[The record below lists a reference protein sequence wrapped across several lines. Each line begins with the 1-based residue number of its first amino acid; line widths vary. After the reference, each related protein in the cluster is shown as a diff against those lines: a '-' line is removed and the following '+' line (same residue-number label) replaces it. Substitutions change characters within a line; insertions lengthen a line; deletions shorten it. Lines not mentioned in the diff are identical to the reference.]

1 MVDLGLGNSY
11 LEVDLKKVKSNVD
24 KIKAHIGQ
32 NCKMMPVLKANAAGM
47 GIEQMGKFY
56 TEGCGIETVAVAQVY
71 EAARLRQAGIKA
83 EILVMG
89 GVPYHN
95 IPGAVEHDIQMPV
108 YNNEF
113 AALVNDE
120 AKKQGKR
127 AKLQVKI
134 ETGMNRIGV
143 KPGRELD
150 ILLDFLKGL
159 EGIEITGLY
168 THLVE
173 SQAQDKSFSYHQHNL
188 FKQALEQFRSRG
200 INPKYIHVCNSAAT
214 VWFKEA
220 YYTHVRPGRL
230 LYGFDPNADVKNRL
244 GLEFPVKW
252 FAFVTNLKEID
263 AGETAGYNRYFKA
276 KRRTRIATLSIGY
289 GDGYNRVLVLKG
301 GYVLVNGKRAPLL
314 DMCMDQAFVDVTDIG
329 DVKLNDRVT
338 LLGRD
343 GDEEITLSDFAE
355 LLGTAYVNAMSTIA
369 ERVKR
374 IYIR

>member
-1 MVDLGLGNSY
+1 MDLGFGNSY
-11 LEVDLKKVKSNVD
+11 LEVDLKKIKGNVD
-24 KIKAHIGQ
+24 KIKANIGQ
-32 NCKMMPVLKANAAGM
+32 NCKLMPVLKANAAGM
-47 GIEQMGKFY
+47 GLEQMGKFLV
-56 TEGCGIETVAVAQVY
+56 EECEIEMVAVAQVY
-71 EAARLRQAGIKA
+71 EAVRLRKAGIKA
-83 EILVMG
+83 GILVMG

-95 IPGAVEHDIQMPV
+95 VPGAVEHDIQMPV

-143 KPGRELD
+143 KPGKDLD
-150 ILLDFLKGL
+150 MLLDFLKGL
-159 EGIEITGLY
+159 EWIEITGLY

-188 FKQALEQFRSRG
+188 FKQALEQFRNRG
-200 INPKYIHVCNSAAT
+200 MDPKYIHVCNSAAA

-230 LYGFDPNADVKNRL
+230 IYGSDPNVDVKNRL

-252 FAFVTNLKEID
+252 FAFVTNLKEIE
-263 AGETAGYNRYFKA
+263 AGETVGYNRYFKA
-276 KRRTRIATLSIGY
+276 DRRMRIATLSFGY
-289 GDGYNRVLVLKG
+289 GDGYNRNLVLKG
-301 GYVLVNGKRAPLL
+301 GYVLINGKRASLL
-314 DMCMDQAFVDVTDIG
+314 DICMDQTFVDVTDID

-343 GDEEITLSDFAE
+343 GDEDITLSDFAE
-355 LLGTAYVNAMSTIA
+355 MLGIAYVNAMSTIG

-374 IYIR
+374 IYTR

>member
-1 MVDLGLGNSY
+1 MDLELGNSY
-11 LEVDLKKVKSNVD
+11 LEVNLKKVGYNVD

-32 NCKMMPVLKANAAGM
+32 NCKLMPVLKANAAGM
-47 GIEQMGKFY
+47 GLEQVGKFL
-56 TEGCGIETVAVAQVY
+56 TEECGIETVAVAQVY

-83 EILVMG
+83 AILVMG

-95 IPGAVEHDIQMPV
+95 IPAAVEHDVQMPV

-113 AALVNDE
+113 AALVNEE
-120 AKKQGKR
+120 AKKQGKK

-143 KPGRELD
+143 KPGKDLD
-150 ILLDFLKGL
+150 MLLDFLKGL
-159 EGIEITGLY
+159 KRIEITGLY

-173 SQAQDKSFSYHQHNL
+173 SQAQDKSFSHHQHNL
-188 FKQALEQFRSRG
+188 FEQALEQFKNRG
-200 INPKYIHVCNSAAT
+200 MDPEYIHVCNSAAA

-220 YYTHVRPGRL
+220 HYTHVRPGRL

-252 FAFVTNLKEID
+252 FAFVTNLKEIE

-276 KRRTRIATLSIGY
+276 KRRTRIATLSVGY
-289 GDGYNRVLVLKG
+289 ADGYNRNLVLKG

-314 DMCMDQAFVDVTDIG
+314 DMCMDQTFVDVTGIDG
-329 DVKLNDRVT
+329 VKLNSRVT

-343 GDEEITLSDFAE
+343 GDEEITLSDFSE
-355 LLGTAYVNAMSTIA
+355 LLGTAYVNAMSTIG